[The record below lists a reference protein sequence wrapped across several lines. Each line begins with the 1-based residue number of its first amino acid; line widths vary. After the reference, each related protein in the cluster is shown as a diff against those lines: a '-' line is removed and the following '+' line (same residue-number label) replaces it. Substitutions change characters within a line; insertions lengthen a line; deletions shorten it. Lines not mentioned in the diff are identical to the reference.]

1 MFAYSM
7 NPTDVLCGSR
17 TSTGTI
23 LTIPAGR
30 QWCGSILISASL
42 TGLGSATP
50 SVTVSGSGANPVDG
64 SVVHELSLNAL
75 LSVASTDSATVD
87 LIAFAP
93 AGNDITL
100 EFATGGATSASV
112 VANGFVI

>member
-1 MFAYSM
+1 MYAYAMS
-7 NPTDVLCGSR
+7 PSEVVCGSR

-30 QWCGSILISASL
+30 QWCGSIMISASVAVA
-42 TGLGSATP
+42 GAGTP
-50 SVTVSGSGANPVDG
+50 NVTISGTNASPASG
-64 SVVHELSLNAL
+64 SVVHRLSLSGLAL
-75 LSVASTDSATVD
+75 TTVAAAATID

-93 AGNDITL
+93 DENDVTL

-112 VANGFVI
+112 VCNGFIV